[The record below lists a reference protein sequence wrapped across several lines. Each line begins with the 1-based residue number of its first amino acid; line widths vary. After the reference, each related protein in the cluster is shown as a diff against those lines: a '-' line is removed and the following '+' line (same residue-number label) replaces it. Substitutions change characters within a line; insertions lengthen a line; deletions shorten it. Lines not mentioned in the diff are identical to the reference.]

1 VSGLNAMRWVQNRTN
16 TEGWA
21 EGLTAVSE
29 IVWGL
34 CLGNGAY
41 STPKIIAV
49 EAKEKTGKH
58 TLTHTHHSS
67 SHPVV
72 ELQ

>member
-1 VSGLNAMRWVQNRTN
+1 MMIRMQNRRN
-16 TEGWA
+16 TEGGA

-29 IVWGL
+29 IVRGRY
-34 CLGNGAY
+34 LGNGAY

-49 EAKEKTGKH
+49 EAKEKTGKN